1 MPFLV
6 LILAIAFAIS
16 PIWVPDFGGFDADQF
31 PVPQINPPVQ
41 PAGYA
46 FAIWGLIYLW
56 LVVGCGF
63 GAWKRRDDPA
73 WAAMRLPLALSL
85 AVGAVWL
92 PVAVLSP
99 IWATI
104 LIWVMLVSALWALWQ
119 SPRGDG
125 WAAALPVG
133 LYAGWL
139 SAASFVAL
147 GLMLGGYGWTSGQV
161 AAWIMLTAAI
171 VLAFGVQMRLGR
183 APTYG
188 IAVIWA
194 LVAVAVRNGFDV
206 TSVSGLALAGAA
218 VMLWPTVRAA
228 SGK

>member
-1 MPFLV
+1 MPVLV
-6 LILAIAFAIS
+6 LILSVAFALS

-31 PVPQINPPVQ
+31 PIPQTDPSVQ

-46 FAIWGLIYLW
+46 FAIWGLIYVW
-56 LVVGCGF
+56 LIAGCGY
-63 GAWKRRDDPA
+63 GAWRQWNDPA
-73 WAAMRLPLALSL
+73 WRAMRGPLAASL

-99 IWATI
+99 VWATL
-104 LIWVMLVSALWALWQ
+104 LIWVMLVTALWALWR
-119 SPRGDG
+119 SPVTEA
-125 WAAALPVG
+125 WAAAWPVG

-147 GLMLGGYGWTSGQV
+147 GLMLAGFGWASDAV
-161 AAWIMLTAAI
+161 AAGVMITAATA
-171 VLAFGVQMRLGR
+171 LAFAVQMRLRR

-194 LVAVAVRNGFDV
+194 LIAIAVHGEFELSQL
-206 TSVSGLALAGAA
+206 SVILALAGVAL
-218 VMLWPTVRAA
+218 MIWPTVRAT
-228 SGK
+228 GK

>member
-1 MPFLV
+1 MPVLV
-6 LILAIAFAIS
+6 LILSVAFALS

-31 PVPQINPPVQ
+31 PIPQTDPSVQ

-46 FAIWGLIYLW
+46 FAIWGLIYVW
-56 LVVGCGF
+56 LIAGCGY
-63 GAWKRRDDPA
+63 GAWRQWNDPA
-73 WAAMRLPLALSL
+73 WRAMRGPLAASL

-99 IWATI
+99 VWATL
-104 LIWVMLVSALWALWQ
+104 LIWVMLVTALWALWR
-119 SPRGDG
+119 SPVTEA
-125 WAAALPVG
+125 WAAAWPVG

-147 GLMLGGYGWTSGQV
+147 GLMLAGFGWASDAV
-161 AAWIMLTAAI
+161 AAGVMITAATA
-171 VLAFGVQMRLGR
+171 LAFAVQMRLRR

-194 LVAVAVRNGFDV
+194 LIAIAVRGEFELSQL
-206 TSVSGLALAGAA
+206 SVILALAGVAL
-218 VMLWPTVRAA
+218 MIWPTVRAT
-228 SGK
+228 GK